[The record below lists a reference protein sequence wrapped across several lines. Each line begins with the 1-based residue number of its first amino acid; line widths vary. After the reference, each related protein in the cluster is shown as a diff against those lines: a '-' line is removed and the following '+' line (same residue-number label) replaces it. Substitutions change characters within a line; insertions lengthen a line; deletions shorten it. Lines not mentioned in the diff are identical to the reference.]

1 MRRGANQVAVNAS
14 LGRKTIQTTGKSS
27 QGQVY
32 GATRKVDVESNDY
45 YDGLAH
51 HYHMFQRDWD
61 GMMRKEASN
70 FKKFFEGYNVEKVID
85 ASCGSGEQSMAL
97 ASLGLE
103 VTACDPSA
111 GLVEQTALNA
121 KKYNVQDKLVAR
133 QSDFLNLAND
143 FAPETFDAVVTKGSS
158 LPHLHTNADLLQA
171 CKNFYTILKPGG
183 IVNIGV
189 RDYDYFIHQTQQ
201 IYTRQ
206 VRIGNNQPEH
216 LMFDVWEWH
225 KGAEGQQLVNFNTF
239 HVNGEDAKPGEYKTS
254 KFVTTFRALFRDEM
268 LRFLEEA
275 GFKDVRVS
283 KIDGWLWE
291 NVYSAQKPK

>member
-1 MRRGANQVAVNAS
+1 
-14 LGRKTIQTTGKSS
+14 L
-27 QGQVY
+27 
-32 GATRKVDVESNDY
+32 
-45 YDGLAH
+45 
-51 HYHMFQRDWD
+51 QRDWD

-183 IVNIGV
+183 AN
-189 RDYDYFIHQTQQ
+189 
-201 IYTRQ
+201 
-206 VRIGNNQPEH
+206 P
-216 LMFDVWEWH
+216 
-225 KGAEGQQLVNFNTF
+225 
-239 HVNGEDAKPGEYKTS
+239 
-254 KFVTTFRALFRDEM
+254 
-268 LRFLEEA
+268 
-275 GFKDVRVS
+275 
-283 KIDGWLWE
+283 
-291 NVYSAQKPK
+291 

>member
-1 MRRGANQVAVNAS
+1 MRILEPRSRSPGACDAQQDAPVQILPAP
-14 LGRKTIQTTGKSS
+14 
-27 QGQVY
+27 
-32 GATRKVDVESNDY
+32 
-45 YDGLAH
+45 
-51 HYHMFQRDWD
+51 
-61 GMMRKEASN
+61 
-70 FKKFFEGYNVEKVID
+70 D
-85 ASCGSGEQSMAL
+85 ASCSRA
-97 ASLGLE
+97 
-103 VTACDPSA
+103 
-111 GLVEQTALNA
+111 
-121 KKYNVQDKLVAR
+121 
-133 QSDFLNLAND
+133 
-143 FAPETFDAVVTKGSS
+143 
-158 LPHLHTNADLLQA
+158 
-171 CKNFYTILKPGG
+171 G

-216 LMFDVWEWH
+216 LMFDVWEWR